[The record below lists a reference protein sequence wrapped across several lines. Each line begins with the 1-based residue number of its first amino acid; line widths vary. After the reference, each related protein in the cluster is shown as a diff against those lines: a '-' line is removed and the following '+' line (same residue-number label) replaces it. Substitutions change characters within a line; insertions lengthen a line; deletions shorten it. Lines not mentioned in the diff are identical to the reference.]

1 LHHRDLQ
8 RHLLLKEKS
17 RKLEIKKLLGNFKF
31 SHFETGVWIAITVRF
46 LGMFSFAIYGP
57 FFLLYLSQ
65 TRGLTMTAAGM
76 VVAIS
81 SLANAAS
88 QALGGVVTDRFG
100 RRKSMVF
107 FSMLDVLF
115 NIALTFMIAVSTP
128 VWSIAI
134 VYFVEGFIVGM
145 KQPATTAIIIDLA
158 PRQRLTE
165 AYGLAQIVANIGWII
180 GPLLGGFMFSSFSY
194 AYLFA
199 IAVLT
204 SIACLILTLAALKE
218 SYTGTKGESSFHAAF
233 SIKADRALFTY
244 IGLNLMVF
252 IVYVQIVNMYSV
264 FVVNELG
271 FTATQYG
278 LLLTIASAFAVIF
291 QYPVTRMV
299 AMRMGDKNALFLGS
313 FIFGLGYLSLGWITS
328 FAWSVVAILVITLG
342 ELLFVPS
349 ASSTVGRLAAPDQR
363 GRYMGLLGAGS
374 GLGIAIGP
382 LLGGVLFDVTSGAPP
397 LMWGAFAAIAFLAGL
412 GFLRWF
418 QAYKNRII

>member
-1 LHHRDLQ
+1 
-8 RHLLLKEKS
+8 
-17 RKLEIKKLLGNFKF
+17 LEIKKLLGNFKF
-31 SHFETGVWIAITVRF
+31 SHFETGIWIAITVRF

-134 VYFVEGFIVGM
+134 VYVVEGFIVGM

-233 SIKADRALFTY
+233 SIKADRALLTY

-382 LLGGVLFDVTSGAPP
+382 LLGGVLFDVTSSTPP

>member
-1 LHHRDLQ
+1 M
-8 RHLLLKEKS
+8 
-17 RKLEIKKLLGNFKF
+17 EIKKLLGNFKF

-88 QALGGVVTDRFG
+88 QALGGVVTDKFG

-115 NIALTFMIAVSTP
+115 NIALTFLIAVSSP

-233 SIKADRALFTY
+233 SIKADRALLTY

-299 AMRMGDKNALFLGS
+299 AMRLGDKNALFLGS
-313 FIFGLGYLSLGWITS
+313 FLFGLGYLSLGWITS
-328 FAWSVVAILVITLG
+328 FAWSVVAILFITLG

-382 LLGGVLFDVTSGAPP
+382 LLGGVLFDVTSGTPP
-397 LMWGAFAAIAFLAGL
+397 LMWGAFAAIAFLAAL

-418 QAYKNRII
+418 AAYKNRLV

>member
-1 LHHRDLQ
+1 
-8 RHLLLKEKS
+8 
-17 RKLEIKKLLGNFKF
+17 LEIKKLIGNFKF
-31 SHFETGVWIAITVRF
+31 SHFETGVWVAITVRF

-88 QALGGVVTDRFG
+88 QALGGVVTDKFG

-233 SIKADRALFTY
+233 SIKADRALLTY

-299 AMRMGDKNALFLGS
+299 AMRLGDKNALFLGS
-313 FIFGLGYLSLGWITS
+313 FLFGLGYLSLGWITS
-328 FAWSVVAILVITLG
+328 FAWSVVAILFITLG

-382 LLGGVLFDVTSGAPP
+382 LLGGVLFDVTSGTPP
-397 LMWGAFAAIAFLAGL
+397 LMWGAFAAIAFLAAL

-418 QAYKNRII
+418 AAYKNRLV

>member
-1 LHHRDLQ
+1 MPMKQLFGHF
-8 RHLLLKEKS
+8 S
-17 RKLEIKKLLGNFKF
+17 F
-31 SHFETGVWIAITVRF
+31 SHFDTGVWIIITVRF

-76 VVAIS
+76 VVAMS
-81 SLANAAS
+81 SLGNALS
-88 QALGGVVTDRFG
+88 QALGGVITDRFG

-107 FSMLDVLF
+107 FSVMDILF
-115 NIALTFMIAVSTP
+115 NIALTLMTAVSTP
-128 VWSIAI
+128 VWSIAV
-134 VYFVEGFIVGM
+134 VYITGGFIVGM

-158 PRQRLTE
+158 PRERLTE
-165 AYGLAQIVANIGWII
+165 AYGLAQIVANIGWVV

-204 SIACLILTLAALKE
+204 SIACFILILTALKE
-218 SYTGTKGESSFHAAF
+218 SYTGARGKTTFRTAF
-233 SIKADRALFTY
+233 SIKADRALLTY
-244 IGLNLMVF
+244 IGLNLLVF
-252 IVYVQIVNMYSV
+252 IAYVQTVNMYSV
-264 FVVNELG
+264 FVVNKLG
-271 FTATQYG
+271 FTALQYG

-299 AMRMGDKNALFLGS
+299 AMRLGDKNALFLGS

-328 FAWSVVAILVITLG
+328 FAWSVAAIIVITLG

-349 ASSTVGRLAAPDQR
+349 ASSTVGRLASPDQR
-363 GRYMGLLGAGS
+363 GRYMGLLGTGS

-382 LLGGVLFDVTSGAPP
+382 LLGGALFDVTSGTPP
-397 LMWGAFAAIAFLAGL
+397 LMWGAIAVIAFASSL

-418 QAYKNRII
+418 AAYKNRLV

>member
-1 LHHRDLQ
+1 M
-8 RHLLLKEKS
+8 
-17 RKLEIKKLLGNFKF
+17 EIKKLLGNFKF

-88 QALGGVVTDRFG
+88 QALGGVVTDKFG

-233 SIKADRALFTY
+233 SIKADRALLTY

-299 AMRMGDKNALFLGS
+299 AMRLGDKNALFLGS
-313 FIFGLGYLSLGWITS
+313 FLFGLGYLSLGWITS
-328 FAWSVVAILVITLG
+328 FAWSVVAILFITLG

-382 LLGGVLFDVTSGAPP
+382 LLGGVLFDVTSGTPP
-397 LMWGAFAAIAFLAGL
+397 LMWGAFAAIAFLAAL

-418 QAYKNRII
+418 AAYKNRLV